1 MSEYLAIVI
10 WFNLSSNLYSST
22 VTVGEGGGE
31 EERKRCGR
39 REGGWGGGGREEVW
53 EEGGEVVVQ
62 QYRDNSRNTARLC
75 PEPLQYC

>member
-22 VTVGEGGGE
+22 VTVGG
-31 EERKRCGR
+31 
-39 REGGWGGGGREEVW
+39 EEVW